1 MTIFE
6 AAGQMGIALLWI
18 IGVLLWIVGF
28 ILLIEVGRTDRLTG
42 WQLVALSGGWIA
54 WFWVTGTWAL
64 LLLAE
69 VGVIL

>member
-18 IGVLLWIVGF
+18 VGVLLWIVGF
-28 ILLIEVGRTDRLTG
+28 ILLVEVGRTDHLKG
-42 WQLVALSGGWIA
+42 WHHIARWCGWIA
-54 WFWVTGTWAL
+54 WIWVTGTWML

-69 VGVIL
+69 VGVI